1 MYMVFSSARRD
12 TGGGGI
18 YSRAGSSSLSLLP
31 YFDMA
36 DLASS
41 GPYIDDNFSLSL
53 LNELSVKYGI
63 QTHLSHAPLP
73 QKLEELR
80 EYLRREIK
88 KELKIKEGAENLRKV
103 AKDKKS
109 VNDVNH
115 IVKKSITKLSELQE
129 ELQELDSQLLVT
141 QGNITNS
148 PMSDAVLSPGMSHS
162 PGDEL
167 ESMSVAE
174 QRLFHLQRQLDIETK
189 VRQGA
194 ENMLSQ
200 YSGNK
205 DKRLLVEAEELLQD
219 SKAKMEYLRMKI
231 LKTKQQQMG
240 GGGDGEYGR
249 EETSPLERRIED
261 LRHHM
266 KIESACLEGS
276 KNVLKILTACKS
288 QDKKALQEAQQNLSE
303 SSQKLDLIR
312 HSMELVRQELPAGSH
327 KSQELKN
334 EIEATVTMSPGSF
347 SHLGD
352 RDPYSQPESVGPRSL
367 SAAPSVARTT
377 AAVTGKLEVR
387 LMGCQDLIEDVP
399 GRTRKDPSV
408 FSSPSDVKSVFKA
421 VTRSSSKSY
430 NIKDETSNEISAV
443 LKLDNVEVARTSWKV
458 CSQQAWDQRF
468 SILLDKSRELEVSV
482 YWKDWRSLCAVKF
495 LKLEEFIDDV
505 RHGMALQMEPQG
517 LLFAEIKFLNPLI
530 TRKPKLRRQRKIFRQ
545 QGKMPRPD
553 QMNINVATWGRLL
566 KKNINL
572 TKSVGPEQTRIESEP
587 AAGFVPRPTRL
598 VFEDPSD
605 GGQNHQNQASS
616 DVVPSEKRPLAV
628 PALPERSERRSSS
641 KSQEHHREA
650 SETKVPEFE
659 SWNLGQE
666 PNAPSRKS
674 HTKQTSDTRLATPPR
689 RQSYTPP
696 DAQMV
701 TDEPYTIDTDRHRSR
716 VVISPQ
722 TAAEPEY
729 TLEKKGHTSVI
740 RVSYPG
746 PDAAP
751 SSSSSTP
758 TGARTPDGASGLS
771 TFQPMKPRDS
781 PGQTHRPSLPLR
793 SDSVMGLDSFHFVAV
808 LGRGHFGKVILARY
822 KNTGEYFAIKALKKG
837 DIIAR
842 DEVESLLAEKRI
854 FEVANSMR
862 HPFLV
867 NLFSCFQ
874 TKSHV
879 CFVMEYAAGGDLM
892 MHIHA
897 DVFTEPRTV
906 FYTACVVLGLQYLHE
921 NKIIYRDLKLDN
933 LLLDTEGYVKI
944 ADFGLCKEGMGYGD
958 RTGTFCGTPEF
969 LAPEVLTETSYTRA
983 VDWWGLGVL
992 IFEMLVGESPF
1003 PGDDEEEVFDSI
1015 VNDEVRYPRFLSLE
1029 AIAIMRRLLRKN
1041 PERRLGASERDA
1053 EDVKKQAFFRNVSW
1067 DDLLTRRVP
1076 PPFVPTITGLED
1088 VSNFDEEF
1096 TSEKPKLT
1104 PPKEA
1109 RELTSDEQLLF
1120 QDFTYLADWC

>member
-1 MYMVFSSARRD
+1 
-12 TGGGGI
+12 
-18 YSRAGSSSLSLLP
+18 LSLLP

-41 GPYIDDNFSLSL
+41 APYIDDNFSLSL

-109 VNDVNH
+109 VSDVNH
-115 IVKKSITKLSELQE
+115 IVKKSITKLSELQA

-141 QGNITNS
+141 QGNLPNS
-148 PMSDAVLSPGMSHS
+148 PLADAVMSPGFPST
-162 PGDEL
+162 PGDEM
-167 ESMSVAE
+167 ESMSAAE

-194 ENMLSQ
+194 ENMLNQ

-205 DKRLLVEAEELLQD
+205 DKKLLVEAEELLQD
-219 SKAKMEYLRMKI
+219 SKAKIEYLRMKI
-231 LKTKQQQMG
+231 LKTKQQQT
-240 GGGDGEYGR
+240 GDSVNSFDKAEQITPV
-249 EETSPLERRIED
+249 EERIEE
-261 LRHHM
+261 LRHHLR
-266 KIESACLEGS
+266 IESACLEGA

-288 QDKKALQEAQQNLSE
+288 QDKKAFTEAQQNCIE

-312 HSMELVRQELPAGSH
+312 HSLELVRQELPIGSH
-327 KSQELKN
+327 KSQELKS

-352 RDPYSQPESVGPRSL
+352 RGGDRDMQEIHPMHSQENRS
-367 SAAPSVARTT
+367 STMVNRT

-399 GRTRKDPSV
+399 GRTRKDASV

-443 LKLDNVEVARTSWKV
+443 LKLDNVEVARTNWKP

-468 SILLDKSRELEVSV
+468 SIQLEKSRELELSV

-505 RHGMALQMEPQG
+505 RHGMALQLEPQG

-545 QGKMPRPD
+545 QGKMPRAD

-566 KKNINL
+566 KKNINM
-572 TKSVGPEQTRIESEP
+572 KSNLGQEQRGLEIDP
-587 AAGFVPRPTRL
+587 MAGFVPRPTRL
-598 VFEDPSD
+598 DFDSD
-605 GGQNHQNQASS
+605 GQSS
-616 DVVPSEKRPLAV
+616 VLEELPVSEKRPLSV
-628 PALPERSERRSSS
+628 PTPPDRRYS
-641 KSQEHHREA
+641 KNHELLHHQDNV
-650 SETKVPEFE
+650 SKVPEFE
-659 SWNLGQE
+659 PWNLGQE
-666 PNAPSRKS
+666 PSIPARDRKS
-674 HTKQTSDTRLATPPR
+674 SKIHQEQRVSTTMTPPR

-696 DAQMV
+696 DVMV
-701 TDEPYTIDTDRHRSR
+701 TDEPFIIDTSNYNTSK
-716 VVISPQ
+716 VVISPPNS
-722 TAAEPEY
+722 TEPEY

-740 RVSYPG
+740 RVSYP
-746 PDAAP
+746 PQENI
-751 SSSSSTP
+751 SSTP
-758 TGARTPDGASGLS
+758 PTPDGATG
-771 TFQPMKPRDS
+771 FQKPRDS
-781 PGQTHRPSLPLR
+781 PSQSHRPTLPIR

-1067 DDLLTRRVP
+1067 EDLLMRRVP
-1076 PPFVPTITGLED
+1076 PPFVPTITGTED

-1104 PPKEA
+1104 PPKDA